1 MLWIKHHKSENI
13 PEELY
18 YTGYQTDKDEYG
30 YTPLML
36 WVENCHDKN
45 IPRQLYY
52 NNWQVD
58 ENKRGFNPM
67 RIWLEANVK
76 GIPTSILEGY

>member
-1 MLWIKHHKSENI
+1 
-13 PEELY
+13 
-18 YTGYQTDKDEYG
+18 
-30 YTPLML
+30 ML
-36 WVENCHDKN
+36 WVENCRGKN